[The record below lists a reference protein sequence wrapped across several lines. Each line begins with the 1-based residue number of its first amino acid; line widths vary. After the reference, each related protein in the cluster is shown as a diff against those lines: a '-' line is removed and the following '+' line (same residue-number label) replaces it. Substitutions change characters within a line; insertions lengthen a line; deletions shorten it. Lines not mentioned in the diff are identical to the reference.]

1 MRPLGHGQYEN
12 SSAVFSDHFDPKS
25 AQPLETRLKASMG
38 RNIFRPESG
47 ISQLEKVFFLVEIE
61 FFSS

>member
-38 RNIFRPESG
+38 RNFFRPG
-47 ISQLEKVFFLVEIE
+47 LF
-61 FFSS
+61 